1 MSFKDAL
8 IKKIKID
15 KLAKKTLAS
24 IGPPDS
30 ERKVDKE
37 ALRTILTMASYTM
50 KKERDL
56 ELFLSSLDSG
66 KKRILVLDNELAIYN
81 TTIKDV
87 VLRKSPNVKEMLN
100 IKNVF
105 KILNDSDVLVS
116 KREDSV
122 KAVQEESIDKLDLS
136 FNRSDIDGIAEDGVA
151 SLKKEDTHAVLETL
165 SLFSE
170 ILGYTQLPQ
179 NVLGFAHGR
188 ILGALTREKSG
199 NITYAPLVI
208 YEVVNNTIKLIDTRF
223 MIKDKQQA
231 KLIRD
236 IATGEKPA
244 TLEGNDVFFCLAKF
258 CNALDKISMFNDS
271 AG

>member
-1 MSFKDAL
+1 MSFKDDL

-15 KLAKKTLAS
+15 KLAKKALAS

-30 ERKVDKE
+30 GRKVDKE

-56 ELFLSSLDSG
+56 ELFLSPSDSD
-66 KKRILVLDNELAIYN
+66 KKKILVLDNELAIYN
-81 TTIKDV
+81 TSIKDV

-122 KAVQEESIDKLDLS
+122 KAVQAESIDKLDLS
-136 FNRSDIDGIAEDGVA
+136 FNKSDINQIAEEGIA
-151 SLKKEDTHAVLETL
+151 SLKKEDTHTVLETL

-170 ILGYTQLPQ
+170 ILGYIQLPQ
-179 NVLGFAHGR
+179 NVLGITHGR
-188 ILGALTREKSG
+188 ILGALTRDKSG
-199 NITYAPLVI
+199 DVSYAPLVI
-208 YEVVNNTIKLIDTRF
+208 YEIVDNAVKLIDMRF
-223 MIKDKQQA
+223 MIKDKKQA
-231 KLIRD
+231 ELIRD
-236 IATGEKPA
+236 IAAGKKPA
-244 TLEGNDVFFCLAKF
+244 TLEGDDVFICLAKY
-258 CNALDKISMFNDS
+258 CNALDKLLMFNKNQ
-271 AG
+271 